1 MLKKRSRYDKIEKRI
16 GKRKGLCWMKKWKKF
31 VFGLLFGTMICFLL
45 PKPVLQTDAAAPF
58 DVNEFVDIASANI
71 NAMRMENGLEPL
83 QTAPLLQKMC
93 QERADELTKS
103 YAHSRANGDAWYTIL
118 TDYGIDTNCF
128 AGENIAAGYDTPEG
142 VVEGWMNSAGH
153 RKNILNT
160 NYEYFAVGISYYE
173 DDPEYY
179 FYYWDLI
186 LLSSN
191 TGFEDSYI
199 PIAFSMPTTIQT
211 TEPEQTTTLTA
222 TTLTNLFSST
232 STTTT
237 TTTVTTT
244 LPKTSTIQTGDYNYG
259 DCNTDG
265 VVDLRDAIFLG
276 KYLSGQVAM
285 TRVQLINANCN
296 QLDGTEIVDEKDV
309 QSIMRFILLKLDTLP
324 ETEP

>member
-1 MLKKRSRYDKIEKRI
+1 
-16 GKRKGLCWMKKWKKF
+16 MKKWKKF
-31 VFGLLFGTMICFLL
+31 VFGLLFGMMICFLL

-83 QTAPLLQKMC
+83 QTAPLLQEMC

-142 VVEGWMNSAGH
+142 VVNGWMNSAGH

-160 NYEYFAVGISYYE
+160 NYEYFAVGVSYYE

-211 TEPEQTTTLTA
+211 TEPEQTTMLTA

-232 STTTT
+232 STTTTT

-265 VVDLRDAIFLG
+265 VVDLLDAIFLG
-276 KYLSGQVAM
+276 KYLAGQVAM

-309 QSIMRFILLKLDTLP
+309 QSIMKFVLLKLDTLP

>member
-1 MLKKRSRYDKIEKRI
+1 
-16 GKRKGLCWMKKWKKF
+16 
-31 VFGLLFGTMICFLL
+31 MICFLL
-45 PKPVLQTDAAAPF
+45 PKPVLQTDAAVPF

-160 NYEYFAVGISYYE
+160 NYEYFAVGVSYYE

-186 LLSSN
+186 LLSACDFYASYNRRNRTNNNDNLTDHDNDYDNNSRNFYN
-191 TGFEDSYI
+191 TGI
-199 PIAFSMPTTIQT
+199 
-211 TEPEQTTTLTA
+211 
-222 TTLTNLFSST
+222 
-232 STTTT
+232 
-237 TTTVTTT
+237 
-244 LPKTSTIQTGDYNYG
+244 
-259 DCNTDG
+259 
-265 VVDLRDAIFLG
+265 
-276 KYLSGQVAM
+276 
-285 TRVQLINANCN
+285 
-296 QLDGTEIVDEKDV
+296 
-309 QSIMRFILLKLDTLP
+309 
-324 ETEP
+324 

>member
-1 MLKKRSRYDKIEKRI
+1 
-16 GKRKGLCWMKKWKKF
+16 MKKWKKF
-31 VFGLLFGTMICFLL
+31 VFGLLFGMMICFLL

-83 QTAPLLQKMC
+83 QTAPRLQKMC

-103 YAHSRANGDAWYTIL
+103 YSHSRANGDAWYTIL

-142 VVEGWMNSAGH
+142 VVNGWMNSAGH

-160 NYEYFAVGISYYE
+160 NYEYFAVGVSYYE

-211 TEPEQTTTLTA
+211 TEPEQTTMLTA

-232 STTTT
+232 STTTTT

-265 VVDLRDAIFLG
+265 VVDLLDAIFLG
-276 KYLSGQVAM
+276 KYLAGQVAM
-285 TRVQLINANCN
+285 TRIQLINANCN

>member
-1 MLKKRSRYDKIEKRI
+1 
-16 GKRKGLCWMKKWKKF
+16 MKKWKKP
-31 VFGLLFGTMICFLL
+31 VLGWLFSMLVCFFLL
-45 PKPVLQTDAAAPF
+45 KPVLHTDAAVPF
-58 DVNEFVDIASANI
+58 DVDEFVEIASAEI

-83 QTAPLLQKMC
+83 QTAPLLQEMC

-142 VVEGWMNSAGH
+142 VVEVWMNSAGH

-191 TGFEDSYI
+191 TGFEDSYT
-199 PIAFSMPTTIQT
+199 PLASLLSTTSERTELTEAT
-211 TEPEQTTTLTA
+211 TTTLQTTTQ
-222 TTLTNLFSST
+222 TTMQTTIAMSAIPI
-232 STTTT
+232 TTTR
-237 TTTVTTT
+237 
-244 LPKTSTIQTGDYNYG
+244 IDTGTQPHEYNYG

-265 VVDLRDAIFLG
+265 VVDLLDAIFLG

-296 QLDGTEIVDEKDV
+296 QLDGTEIVDDKDV
-309 QSIMRFILLKLDTLP
+309 QSIMYFILSELDTLP

>member
-1 MLKKRSRYDKIEKRI
+1 
-16 GKRKGLCWMKKWKKF
+16 MKKWKKF
-31 VFGLLFGTMICFLL
+31 VFGLLFGMMICFLL

-71 NAMRMENGLEPL
+71 NAMRMKNGLEPL
-83 QTAPLLQKMC
+83 QTAPLLQEMC

-103 YAHSRANGDAWYTIL
+103 YSHSRANGDAWYTIL

-160 NYEYFAVGISYYE
+160 NYEYFAVGVSYYE
-173 DDPEYY
+173 NDPEYY

-186 LLSSN
+186 LLSSDS
-191 TGFEDSYI
+191 GFEDSYTPLATVI
-199 PIAFSMPTTIQT
+199 PET
-211 TEPEQTTTLTA
+211 EQTTT
-222 TTLTNLFSST
+222 TTLQTT
-232 STTTT
+232 SLT
-237 TTTVTTT
+237 TTTVTSLLSSNLTT
-244 LPKTSTIQTGDYNYG
+244 TITAMITVPKTSTTLAYDYNYG

-285 TRVQLINANCN
+285 TRIQLINANCN
-296 QLDGTEIVDEKDV
+296 QIDGTEVVDERDA
-309 QSIMRFILLKLDTLP
+309 QSIMEFVLLKLDTLP
-324 ETEP
+324 VTES

>member
-1 MLKKRSRYDKIEKRI
+1 
-16 GKRKGLCWMKKWKKF
+16 MKKWKKF

-58 DVNEFVDIASANI
+58 DVNEFIDIASANI

-83 QTAPLLQKMC
+83 QTAPLLQEMC
-93 QERADELTKS
+93 QGRADELTKS
-103 YAHSRANGDAWYTIL
+103 YSHSRANGDAWYTIL

-160 NYEYFAVGISYYE
+160 NYEYFAVGVSYYE
-173 DDPEYY
+173 NDPEYY

-186 LLSSN
+186 LLSSDS
-191 TGFEDSYI
+191 GFEDSYTPLATVI
-199 PIAFSMPTTIQT
+199 PET
-211 TEPEQTTTLTA
+211 EQTTT
-222 TTLTNLFSST
+222 TTLQTT
-232 STTTT
+232 SLT
-237 TTTVTTT
+237 TTTVTSLLSRNLTT
-244 LPKTSTIQTGDYNYG
+244 TITAMITVPKTSTTLAYDYNYG

-285 TRVQLINANCN
+285 TRIQLINANCN
-296 QLDGTEIVDEKDV
+296 QIDGTEVVDERDA
-309 QSIMRFILLKLDTLP
+309 QSIMEFVLLKLDTLP
-324 ETEP
+324 VTES

>member
-1 MLKKRSRYDKIEKRI
+1 
-16 GKRKGLCWMKKWKKF
+16 MKKWKKF
-31 VFGLLFGTMICFLL
+31 VFGLLFGMMICFLL

-103 YAHSRANGDAWYTIL
+103 YAHSRANGDVWYTIL

-191 TGFEDSYI
+191 TGFEDSYT
-199 PIAFSMPTTIQT
+199 PLASLLSTTSERTELTEAT
-211 TEPEQTTTLTA
+211 TTTLQTTTQ
-222 TTLTNLFSST
+222 
-232 STTTT
+232 TTTQTTMQTTIAMSAIPIT
-237 TTTVTTT
+237 TTR
-244 LPKTSTIQTGDYNYG
+244 IDTGTQPHKYNYG

-265 VVDLRDAIFLG
+265 VVDLLDAIFLG
-276 KYLSGQVAM
+276 KYLAGQVAM
-285 TRVQLINANCN
+285 TRIQLANANCN
-296 QLDGTEIVDEKDV
+296 QTDGMAMVDEKDV
-309 QSIMRFILLKLDTLP
+309 QSIMCFILCKLDTLP
-324 ETEP
+324 EIEA

>member
-1 MLKKRSRYDKIEKRI
+1 
-16 GKRKGLCWMKKWKKF
+16 MKKWKKP
-31 VFGLLFGTMICFLL
+31 VLGLLFSMIVCFFLL
-45 PKPVLQTDAAAPF
+45 KPVLQTDAAAPF
-58 DVNEFVDIASANI
+58 DVNEFVNTASTEI
-71 NAMRMENGLEPL
+71 NEMRMENGLEPL

-160 NYEYFAVGISYYE
+160 NYEYFAVGVSYYE

-186 LLSSN
+186 LLSSD
-191 TGFEDSYI
+191 TGFEDSYTPLASFMPVI
-199 PIAFSMPTTIQT
+199 PKET
-211 TEPEQTTTLTA
+211 EQTTT
-222 TTLTNLFSST
+222 TTLLTT

-237 TTTVTTT
+237 TTTGTTRI
-244 LPKTSTIQTGDYNYG
+244 PEPSTTMGYAYNYG

-265 VVDLRDAIFLG
+265 VVDLLDAIFLG
-276 KYLSGQVAM
+276 KYLAGQVAM
-285 TRVQLINANCN
+285 TKIQLANANCN
-296 QLDGTEIVDEKDV
+296 QVDGTEIVDDKDV
-309 QSIMRFILLKLDTLP
+309 QSIMYFILSELDTLP

>member
-1 MLKKRSRYDKIEKRI
+1 
-16 GKRKGLCWMKKWKKF
+16 MKKWKKF
-31 VFGLLFGTMICFLL
+31 VFGLLFGMMICFLL

-58 DVNEFVDIASANI
+58 DVNEFIDIASANI

-153 RKNILNT
+153 RRNILNT
-160 NYEYFAVGISYYE
+160 NYEYFAVGVSYYE

-186 LLSSN
+186 LLSSD
-191 TGFEDSYI
+191 TGFEDSYTPLAI
-199 PIAFSMPTTIQT
+199 FMPAT
-211 TEPEQTTTLTA
+211 TEETEQTTT
-222 TTLTNLFSST
+222 TTLQTTTMTMTTIPET
-232 STTTT
+232 STT
-237 TTTVTTT
+237 
-244 LPKTSTIQTGDYNYG
+244 LAYDYNYG
-259 DCNTDG
+259 DCNTNG

>member
-1 MLKKRSRYDKIEKRI
+1 
-16 GKRKGLCWMKKWKKF
+16 MKKWKKF

-45 PKPVLQTDAAAPF
+45 PKPVLQTDAAVPF
-58 DVNEFVDIASANI
+58 DVNEFIDIASANI

-83 QTAPLLQKMC
+83 QTAPLLQEMC
-93 QERADELTKS
+93 QGRADELTKS
-103 YAHSRANGDAWYTIL
+103 YSHSRANGDAWYTIL

-160 NYEYFAVGISYYE
+160 NYEYFAVGVSYYE
-173 DDPEYY
+173 NDPEYY

-186 LLSSN
+186 LLSSDS
-191 TGFEDSYI
+191 GFEDSYTPLATVI
-199 PIAFSMPTTIQT
+199 PET
-211 TEPEQTTTLTA
+211 EQTTT
-222 TTLTNLFSST
+222 TTLQTT
-232 STTTT
+232 SLT
-237 TTTVTTT
+237 TTTVTSLLSSNLTT
-244 LPKTSTIQTGDYNYG
+244 TITAMITVPKTSTTLAYDYNYG

-285 TRVQLINANCN
+285 TRIQLINANCN
-296 QLDGTEIVDEKDV
+296 QIDGTEVVDERDA
-309 QSIMRFILLKLDTLP
+309 QSIMEFVLLKLDTLP
-324 ETEP
+324 VTES

>member
-1 MLKKRSRYDKIEKRI
+1 
-16 GKRKGLCWMKKWKKF
+16 MKKWKKF

-58 DVNEFVDIASANI
+58 DVNEFIDIASANI

-103 YAHSRANGDAWYTIL
+103 YSHSRVNGDAWYTIL

-142 VVEGWMNSAGH
+142 VVEGWMNSTGH
-153 RKNILNT
+153 RRNILNT
-160 NYEYFAVGISYYE
+160 NYEYFAVGVSYYE
-173 DDPEYY
+173 NDPEYY

-186 LLSSN
+186 LLSSDS
-191 TGFEDSYI
+191 GFEDSYTPLATVI
-199 PIAFSMPTTIQT
+199 PET
-211 TEPEQTTTLTA
+211 EQTTT
-222 TTLTNLFSST
+222 TTLQTT
-232 STTTT
+232 SLT
-237 TTTVTTT
+237 TTTVTSLLSSNLTT
-244 LPKTSTIQTGDYNYG
+244 TITAMITVPKTSTTLAYDYNYG

-285 TRVQLINANCN
+285 TRIQLINANCN
-296 QLDGTEIVDEKDV
+296 QIDGTEVVDERDA
-309 QSIMRFILLKLDTLP
+309 QSIMEFVLLKLDTLP
-324 ETEP
+324 VTES

>member
-1 MLKKRSRYDKIEKRI
+1 
-16 GKRKGLCWMKKWKKF
+16 MKKWKKF

-58 DVNEFVDIASANI
+58 DVNEFIDIASANI

-83 QTAPLLQKMC
+83 QTAPLLQEMC

-103 YAHSRANGDAWYTIL
+103 YSHSRVNGDAWYTIL

-153 RKNILNT
+153 RRNILNT
-160 NYEYFAVGISYYE
+160 NYEYFAVGVSYYE

-186 LLSSN
+186 LLSSDS
-191 TGFEDSYI
+191 GFEDSYTPLATVI
-199 PIAFSMPTTIQT
+199 PET
-211 TEPEQTTTLTA
+211 EQTTT
-222 TTLTNLFSST
+222 TTLQTT
-232 STTTT
+232 SLT
-237 TTTVTTT
+237 TTTVTSLLSSNLTMT
-244 LPKTSTIQTGDYNYG
+244 ITAMITVPKTSTTLAYDYNYG

-285 TRVQLINANCN
+285 TRIQLINANCN
-296 QLDGTEIVDEKDV
+296 QIDGTEVVDERDA
-309 QSIMRFILLKLDTLP
+309 QSIMEFVLLKLDTLP
-324 ETEP
+324 VTES

>member
-1 MLKKRSRYDKIEKRI
+1 
-16 GKRKGLCWMKKWKKF
+16 MKKWKKF
-31 VFGLLFGTMICFLL
+31 VFGLLFGMMICFLL
-45 PKPVLQTDAAAPF
+45 PKPVLQTDAAVPF

-83 QTAPLLQKMC
+83 QTAPLLQEMC

-160 NYEYFAVGISYYE
+160 NYEYFAVGVSYYE
-173 DDPEYY
+173 NDPEYY

-186 LLSSN
+186 LLSSDS
-191 TGFEDSYI
+191 GFEDSYTPLATVI
-199 PIAFSMPTTIQT
+199 PET
-211 TEPEQTTTLTA
+211 EQTTT
-222 TTLTNLFSST
+222 TTLQIT
-232 STTTT
+232 SLT
-237 TTTVTTT
+237 TTTVTSLLSSNLTT
-244 LPKTSTIQTGDYNYG
+244 TITAMITVPKTSTTLAYDYNYG

-296 QLDGTEIVDEKDV
+296 QLDRTEIVDEKDV
-309 QSIMRFILLKLDTLP
+309 QSIMKFVLLKLDTLP

>member
-1 MLKKRSRYDKIEKRI
+1 
-16 GKRKGLCWMKKWKKF
+16 MKKWKKF

-58 DVNEFVDIASANI
+58 DVNEFIDIASANI

-103 YAHSRANGDAWYTIL
+103 YSHSRVNGDAWYTIL

-142 VVEGWMNSAGH
+142 VVEGWMNSTGH
-153 RKNILNT
+153 RRNILNT
-160 NYEYFAVGISYYE
+160 NYEYFAVGVSYYE
-173 DDPEYY
+173 NDPEYY

-186 LLSSN
+186 LLSSDS
-191 TGFEDSYI
+191 GFEDSYTPLATVI
-199 PIAFSMPTTIQT
+199 PET
-211 TEPEQTTTLTA
+211 EQTTTTTLQTTSLTTA
-222 TTLTNLFSST
+222 TVTSLLSSNL
-232 STTTT
+232 TTTIT
-237 TTTVTTT
+237 AMITV
-244 LPKTSTIQTGDYNYG
+244 PKTSTTLAYDYNYG

-276 KYLSGQVAM
+276 KYLSGQVVM
-285 TRVQLINANCN
+285 TRIQLINANCN
-296 QLDGTEIVDEKDV
+296 QIDGTEVVDERDA
-309 QSIMRFILLKLDTLP
+309 QSIMEFVLLKLDTLP
-324 ETEP
+324 VTES

>member
-1 MLKKRSRYDKIEKRI
+1 
-16 GKRKGLCWMKKWKKF
+16 MKKWKKF

-58 DVNEFVDIASANI
+58 DVNEFIDIASANI

-103 YAHSRANGDAWYTIL
+103 YSHSRVNGDAWYTIL

-153 RKNILNT
+153 RRNILNT
-160 NYEYFAVGISYYE
+160 NYEYFAVGVSYYE
-173 DDPEYY
+173 NDPEYY

-186 LLSSN
+186 LLSSDS
-191 TGFEDSYI
+191 GFEDSYTPLATVI
-199 PIAFSMPTTIQT
+199 PE
-211 TEPEQTTTLTA
+211 TEQITTTTLQ
-222 TTLTNLFSST
+222 TTSL
-232 STTTT
+232 T
-237 TTTVTTT
+237 TTTVTSLLSSNLTT
-244 LPKTSTIQTGDYNYG
+244 TITAMITVPKTSTTLAYDYNYG

-285 TRVQLINANCN
+285 TRIQLINANCN
-296 QLDGTEIVDEKDV
+296 QIDGTEVVDERDA
-309 QSIMRFILLKLDTLP
+309 QSIMEFVLLKLDTLP
-324 ETEP
+324 VTES

>member
-1 MLKKRSRYDKIEKRI
+1 
-16 GKRKGLCWMKKWKKF
+16 MKKWKKF

-58 DVNEFVDIASANI
+58 DVNEFIDIASANI

-83 QTAPLLQKMC
+83 QTAPLLQEMC
-93 QERADELTKS
+93 QGRADELTKS
-103 YAHSRANGDAWYTIL
+103 YSHSRANGDAWYTIL

-153 RKNILNT
+153 RRNILNT
-160 NYEYFAVGISYYE
+160 NYEYFAVGVSYYE
-173 DDPEYY
+173 NDPEYY

-186 LLSSN
+186 LLSSDS
-191 TGFEDSYI
+191 GFEDSYTPLATVI
-199 PIAFSMPTTIQT
+199 PET
-211 TEPEQTTTLTA
+211 EQTTT
-222 TTLTNLFSST
+222 TTLQTT
-232 STTTT
+232 SLT
-237 TTTVTTT
+237 TTTVTSLLSSNLTT
-244 LPKTSTIQTGDYNYG
+244 TITAMITVPKTSTTLAYDYNYG

-285 TRVQLINANCN
+285 TRIQLINANCN
-296 QLDGTEIVDEKDV
+296 QIDGTEVVDERDA
-309 QSIMRFILLKLDTLP
+309 QSIMEFVLLKLDTLP
-324 ETEP
+324 VTES

>member
-1 MLKKRSRYDKIEKRI
+1 
-16 GKRKGLCWMKKWKKF
+16 MKKWKKF
-31 VFGLLFGTMICFLL
+31 VFGLLFGMMICFLL

-83 QTAPLLQKMC
+83 QTAPLLQEMC

-103 YAHSRANGDAWYTIL
+103 YSHSRANGDAWYTIL

-142 VVEGWMNSAGH
+142 VVNGWMNSAGH

-191 TGFEDSYI
+191 TGFEDSYT
-199 PIAFSMPTTIQT
+199 PLASLLSTTSERTELTEATIT
-211 TEPEQTTTLTA
+211 TLQTTTQ
-222 TTLTNLFSST
+222 
-232 STTTT
+232 TTTQTTMQTTIAMSAIPIT
-237 TTTVTTT
+237 TTR
-244 LPKTSTIQTGDYNYG
+244 IDTGTQPHEYNYG

-265 VVDLRDAIFLG
+265 VVDLLDAIFLG
-276 KYLSGQVAM
+276 KYLAGQVAM
-285 TRVQLINANCN
+285 TKIQLANANCN
-296 QLDGTEIVDEKDV
+296 QVDGTEIVDDKDV
-309 QSIMRFILLKLDTLP
+309 QSIMYFILSELDTLP

>member
-1 MLKKRSRYDKIEKRI
+1 
-16 GKRKGLCWMKKWKKF
+16 MKKWKKF

-58 DVNEFVDIASANI
+58 DVNEFIDIASANI

-83 QTAPLLQKMC
+83 QTAPLLQEMC
-93 QERADELTKS
+93 QGRADELTKS
-103 YAHSRANGDAWYTIL
+103 YSHSRANGDAWYTIL

-160 NYEYFAVGISYYE
+160 NYEYFAVGVSYYE
-173 DDPEYY
+173 NDPEYY

-186 LLSSN
+186 LLSSDS
-191 TGFEDSYI
+191 GFEDSYTPLATVI
-199 PIAFSMPTTIQT
+199 PET
-211 TEPEQTTTLTA
+211 EQTTT
-222 TTLTNLFSST
+222 TTLQTT
-232 STTTT
+232 SLT
-237 TTTVTTT
+237 TTTVTSLLSSNLTT
-244 LPKTSTIQTGDYNYG
+244 TITAMITVPKTSTTLAYDYNYG

-285 TRVQLINANCN
+285 TRIQLINANCN
-296 QLDGTEIVDEKDV
+296 QIDGTEVVDERDA
-309 QSIMRFILLKLDTLP
+309 QSIMEFVLLKLDTLP
-324 ETEP
+324 VTES

>member
-1 MLKKRSRYDKIEKRI
+1 
-16 GKRKGLCWMKKWKKF
+16 MKKWKKF
-31 VFGLLFGTMICFLL
+31 VFGLLFEMMICFLL

-58 DVNEFVDIASANI
+58 DVNEFIDIASANI

-83 QTAPLLQKMC
+83 QTAPLLQEMC

-103 YAHSRANGDAWYTIL
+103 YSHSRVNGDAWYTIL

-153 RKNILNT
+153 RRNILNT
-160 NYEYFAVGISYYE
+160 NYEYFAVGVSYYE
-173 DDPEYY
+173 NDPEYY

-186 LLSSN
+186 LLSSDS
-191 TGFEDSYI
+191 GFEDSYTPLATVI
-199 PIAFSMPTTIQT
+199 PET
-211 TEPEQTTTLTA
+211 EQTTT
-222 TTLTNLFSST
+222 TTLQTT
-232 STTTT
+232 SLT
-237 TTTVTTT
+237 TTTVTSLLSSNLTT
-244 LPKTSTIQTGDYNYG
+244 TITAMITVPKTSTTLAYDYNYG

-285 TRVQLINANCN
+285 TRIQLINANCN
-296 QLDGTEIVDEKDV
+296 QIDGTEVVDERDA
-309 QSIMRFILLKLDTLP
+309 QSIMEFVLLKLDTLP
-324 ETEP
+324 VTES

>member
-1 MLKKRSRYDKIEKRI
+1 
-16 GKRKGLCWMKKWKKF
+16 MKKWKKF

-58 DVNEFVDIASANI
+58 DVNEFIDIASANI

-83 QTAPLLQKMC
+83 QTAPLLQEMC

-103 YAHSRANGDAWYTIL
+103 YSHSRANGDAWYTIL

-153 RKNILNT
+153 RRNILNT
-160 NYEYFAVGISYYE
+160 NYEYFAVGVSYYE
-173 DDPEYY
+173 NDPEYY

-186 LLSSN
+186 LLSSDS
-191 TGFEDSYI
+191 GFEDSYTPLATVI
-199 PIAFSMPTTIQT
+199 PE
-211 TEPEQTTTLTA
+211 TEQ
-222 TTLTNLFSST
+222 
-232 STTTT
+232 TT
-237 TTTVTTT
+237 TTTVTSLLSSNLTT
-244 LPKTSTIQTGDYNYG
+244 TITAMITVPKTSTTLAYDYNYG

-285 TRVQLINANCN
+285 TRIQLINANCN
-296 QLDGTEIVDEKDV
+296 QIDGTEVVDERDA
-309 QSIMRFILLKLDTLP
+309 QSIMEFVLLKLDTLP
-324 ETEP
+324 VTES

>member
-1 MLKKRSRYDKIEKRI
+1 
-16 GKRKGLCWMKKWKKF
+16 MKKWKKF
-31 VFGLLFGTMICFLL
+31 VFGLLFGMMICFLL

-71 NAMRMENGLEPL
+71 NAMRIENGLEPL
-83 QTAPLLQKMC
+83 QTAPRLQKMC

-103 YAHSRANGDAWYTIL
+103 YSHSRANGDAWYTIL

-142 VVEGWMNSAGH
+142 VVNGWMNSAGH

-160 NYEYFAVGISYYE
+160 NYEYFAVGVSYYE

-211 TEPEQTTTLTA
+211 TEPEQTTMLTA

-232 STTTT
+232 STTTTT

-265 VVDLRDAIFLG
+265 VVDLLDAIFLG
-276 KYLSGQVAM
+276 KYLAGQVAM
-285 TRVQLINANCN
+285 TRIQLINANCN